1 MTVAINFKQLYETD
15 DYLWLLETVELLKQK
30 KFNEL
35 DLENLIEELES
46 MGKRDVNKAKSLIR
60 QIIIHLLLLQYWQL
74 ENQINFH
81 HWRGEIKT
89 FRYDLNNHLTTNLK
103 NKLREDLINIYH
115 SALDFVQE
123 KTAFYVNFPP
133 ECPYT
138 LEQLL
143 DQDYLPEK

>member
-1 MTVAINFKQLYETD
+1 MTVAISFKQLYETD

-46 MGKRDVNKAKSLIR
+46 MGKRDLNKAKSLLR
-60 QIIIHLLLLQYWQL
+60 QIIIHFLLIQYWQL
-74 ENQINFH
+74 ESERNYH

-103 NKLREDLINIYH
+103 NKLQEDLINIYQ
-115 SALDFVQE
+115 SAIDFVQE
-123 KTAFYVNFPP
+123 KTEFSVNFPQ

-143 DQDYLPEK
+143 LD

>member
-1 MTVAINFKQLYETD
+1 MTVATNLKQLYEID
-15 DYLWLLETVELLKQK
+15 DHLWLLETIELLKQK
-30 KFNEL
+30 NFNEL

-46 MGKRDVNKAKSLIR
+46 MGKRDINKAKSLLR

-74 ENQINFH
+74 EIERNYH

-103 NKLREDLINIYH
+103 HKLKEDLVNIYK
-115 SALDFVQE
+115 SAVDFVQE
-123 KTAFYVNFPP
+123 KTQFSVIFPT

-143 DQDYLPEK
+143 ELNYFDQN